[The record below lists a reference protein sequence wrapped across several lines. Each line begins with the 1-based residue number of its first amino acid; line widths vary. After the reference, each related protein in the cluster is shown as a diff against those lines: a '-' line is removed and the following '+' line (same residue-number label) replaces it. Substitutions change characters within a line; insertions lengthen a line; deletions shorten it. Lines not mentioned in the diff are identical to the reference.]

1 MVKPMKKSYTY
12 DAFISY
18 RHTEPDKFV
27 AETLHRELES
37 YKLPRSVRN
46 KTNGRQ
52 RIRRVFRDRDELPL
66 AANLEDPIREALE
79 NSEYLIVICSPRLKE
94 SMWCRKEIET
104 FIELNGRERVF
115 AVLVEGEPADSFPE
129 QLLYREQKFVGDDGV
144 ERTIKIPMEPL
155 AADVRGAN
163 RGEMKKAIKQEVLR
177 LMAPMFDLNYD
188 DLKQR
193 HRERRMKRI
202 LAAVTGI
209 AAVGLIFGTVSTT
222 MALRIQKQKT
232 QIEAQNEEIVTQN
245 QEITAKNIEITAKNE
260 EISLKNE
267 EIQKQNDSLALS
279 QALAL
284 AEESARKLED
294 GDRVGAVEAAC
305 EALTGTGGTK
315 LPYTASA
322 QYALTEALYAYST
335 GDKYQPVFQLETAGL
350 IDEYLVSPEGTK
362 LICGDNTNTYYLFD
376 LQTGETLQKFYD
388 GKALSSGTDNYCFPD
403 EKRLL
408 YLNAEGGVTLYD
420 LETEEKTVLNL
431 DEGIYSLLCKGTG
444 RKLWAKTTGGI
455 LIYETDTFTRVGQI
469 DKPEGEM
476 VIKIRA
482 VNETDTA
489 CVLNTM
495 GGEGEFL
502 YLVNW
507 ETGTMK
513 RMELGDRYPGE
524 ARFMEGSLY
533 VNLNEME
540 LESNWYQAHVYCFR
554 EEDWSEKW
562 HISEERALGRF
573 LRLTGEEVSDDLL
586 FCTGTEALILNRYSG
601 EMTQR
606 YVLSSEPVQAFA
618 YRSSDLFSLICRN
631 GDMVSIQP
639 SKNQCYVMNTI
650 FTSCSDNLKTA
661 DVVAGGFVDMA
672 HSTKRLTCYKQCPGE
687 GLQPYGGSVEEVSSS
702 EENLLYQSA
711 AAYGQEKGLP
721 DAALI
726 DEIFFAK
733 EEDLGF
739 ARYRDNRFLVFRES
753 DGTVLS
759 STLLESSTV
768 NRFFGKD
775 QAGNLYVGGYGL
787 GYILN
792 SSYEKIAC
800 VEAFRGLLPEENQ
813 VIIMLRD
820 QKLYTLPILTVE
832 DLLAQGSKVVLK

>member
-163 RGEMKKAIKQEVLR
+163 QREMKKAIKQEVLR
-177 LMAPMFDLNYD
+177 LMAPMFGLNYD

-193 HRERRMKRI
+193 HRERRMKQI

-232 QIEAQNEEIVTQN
+232 QIEAQNEEIVAQN
-245 QEITAKNIEITAKNE
+245 QEITAKNEEITAKNE
-260 EISLKNE
+260 EISAKNE

-284 AEESARKLED
+284 SEESVRKLEE
-294 GDRVGAVEAAC
+294 GDRVGAVKAAC
-305 EALTGTGGTK
+305 EALTESGGTK

-350 IDEYLVSPEGTK
+350 IDEFLVSPGGTK
-362 LICGDNTNTYYLFD
+362 LICGDNTNTFYLFD
-376 LQTGETLQKFYD
+376 LETGDTLQRIYD
-388 GKALSSGTDNYCFPD
+388 GKDLSSGTDSYCFLD

-420 LETEEKTVLNL
+420 LETEKKTALNL
-431 DEGIYSLLCKGTG
+431 EDGIYSLLCKGAG
-444 RKLWAKTTGGI
+444 RKLWAKTTGGV
-455 LIYETDTFTRVGQI
+455 LIYETDTFTCVGQI
-469 DKPEGEM
+469 EKPQGEM
-476 VIKIRA
+476 VLKIRA

-495 GGEGEFL
+495 SGEGDFL

-513 RMELGDRYPGE
+513 RMELGENYPGE
-524 ARFMEGSLY
+524 VKFMEGSLY
-533 VNLNEME
+533 VNLNEMD
-540 LESNWYQAHVYCFR
+540 LKSNWYQAHVYCFR

-562 HISEERALGRF
+562 HITEERALGRF
-573 LRLTGEEVSDDLL
+573 LRLTGEQVSDNLL
-586 FCTGTEALILNRYSG
+586 FCTGAEALILDRASG
-601 EMTQR
+601 ELKQR
-606 YVLSSEPVQAFA
+606 YVLGSEPVQAFA
-618 YRSSDLFSLICRN
+618 YRSSDLFSIISRD
-631 GDMVSIQP
+631 GDMISIQP
-639 SKNQCYVMNTI
+639 ARNQCYVMDTI
-650 FTSCSDNLKTA
+650 FSSCSDNLKSA
-661 DVVAGGFVDMA
+661 DVTAEGFVDMEY
-672 HSTKRLTCYKQCPGE
+672 SSKKLTCYKQCPGE
-687 GLQPYGGSVEEVSSS
+687 GLKLYEGSVEDPFTPET
-702 EENLLYQSA
+702 NLAYQKA

-721 DAALI
+721 DAPLI
-726 DEIFFAK
+726 DEIFFAA

-739 ARYRDNRFLVFRES
+739 ARYRDNRFLIFRES
-753 DGTVLS
+753 DGTVFNT
-759 STLLESSTV
+759 TLLESSTV

-775 QAGNLYVGGYGL
+775 QAGNLYLGGYGP
-787 GYILN
+787 GYIFN
-792 SSYEKIAC
+792 SSFEKIAC
-800 VEAFRGLLPEENQ
+800 VEAFRGLLAEDNQ
-813 VIIMLRD
+813 VIISLRD
-820 QKLYTLPILTVE
+820 QKLYTLPIRTVE